1 MKQRMIAKNLIMT
14 ALLLSLGTTAYSK
27 DIRQDIDDN
36 LAKCK
41 TSAVSTMETTDCY
54 DTATDSWEAELN
66 TQYKLLLQ
74 DQPKEIQANLRNAQ
88 RAWVKYK
95 ESYISA
101 MRDFYSQER
110 GSIWSIV
117 MSESKMNVTRDKAID
132 LYRLR
137 KSTNMSGE
145 ED

>member
-1 MKQRMIAKNLIMT
+1 MKKYMMAKNLIMT
-14 ALLLSLGTTAYSK
+14 TLLLTLGTTAYSK
-27 DIRQDIDDN
+27 DLRQDIDDK

-41 TSAVSTMETTDCY
+41 ASVVSTMETTDCY
-54 DTATDSWEAELN
+54 DKAIDSWEAELN
-66 TQYKLLLQ
+66 KQYKLLLQ

-95 ESYISA
+95 ESYIGA
-101 MRDFYSQER
+101 MKDFYSQER
-110 GSIWSIV
+110 GSIWGIV

-137 KSTNMSGE
+137 NSTNMSGE
-145 ED
+145 EE

>member
-1 MKQRMIAKNLIMT
+1 MKQRMIAKKIIMT

-27 DIRQDIDDN
+27 DLRKDIDDK

-41 TSAVSTMETTDCY
+41 ASVVSTMETTDCY
-54 DTATDSWEAELN
+54 VTATNSWEAELN
-66 TQYKLLLQ
+66 KQYKLLLQ
-74 DQPKEIQANLRNAQ
+74 DQPNEIQTNLRNTQ
-88 RAWVKYK
+88 RAWIKYK

-110 GSIWSIV
+110 GSIWGIV

-137 KSTNMSGE
+137 NSTNMSGE

>member
-1 MKQRMIAKNLIMT
+1 MKKHMMAQNLIMT
-14 ALLLSLGTTAYSK
+14 VLLLSLSTTAHSK
-27 DIRQDIDDN
+27 ELRKDIDDK

-41 TSAVSTMETTDCY
+41 VSAVSTMETTDCY
-54 DTATDSWEAELN
+54 DTAIDSWEAELN
-66 TQYKLLLQ
+66 KQYKLLLQ

-110 GSIWSIV
+110 GSIWGIV

-137 KSTNMSGE
+137 NSTNMSGE
-145 ED
+145 EE

>member
-1 MKQRMIAKNLIMT
+1 MKQRMIAKKLIMT
-14 ALLLSLGTTAYSK
+14 ALLLSLGTNVYSK
-27 DIRQDIDDN
+27 DLRQDIDDK
-36 LAKCK
+36 LVKCK

-54 DTATDSWEAELN
+54 VSATDSWEAELN
-66 TQYKLLLQ
+66 KQYKLLLQ
-74 DQPKEIQANLRNAQ
+74 DQPKEIQASLRNAQ

-95 ESYISA
+95 ESYINA

-110 GSIWSIV
+110 GSIWGIV

-137 KSTNMSGE
+137 NSTNMSGE
-145 ED
+145 EE